1 MHITLFSFVT
11 AVLLS
16 SLLIVALYLSRK
28 SVRTIRMLNF
38 GYLACLYLFCL
49 GRMFFSVELPFATV
63 INAPSLMNPVHDFN
77 EANLPMMEGTFLVS
91 DLLLLVWAVGS
102 ILLFAQFLIRYHRG
116 KRDIDRLPKQEN
128 QVLQKILDELQRG
141 NKRRIPI
148 QVLCCSG
155 LSTPCGIGLLR
166 RQILLPSQEYTEEE
180 LFHILRHELQHFQ
193 THDLLVKWMIRVFQC
208 LFWWN
213 PFVYL
218 LGKDMDQ
225 VLEIKCDLSVVK
237 NYSRQETL
245 AYMRTIKSQLEQAI
259 HTEKIVPV
267 ASASLV
273 GNFAMSNV
281 EERFLYLAESLKPNQ
296 RKELPKPAFAVLFA
310 ALIMASY
317 SFVLQSSYE
326 APELDE
332 NGEKIQY
339 MQEDEIKLLHKK
351 DGSYQEICQD
361 ELVKVP
367 NYIAEEMI
375 EQGVSVIE
383 EEN

>member
-28 SVRTIRMLNF
+28 SVKTIRMLNF

-91 DLLLLVWAVGS
+91 DLLLLVWVVGS

-128 QVLQKILDELQRG
+128 QVLQEILDELQRR

-180 LFHILRHELQHFQ
+180 LCHILRHELQHFQ

-213 PFVYL
+213 PLVYL
-218 LGKDMDQ
+218 LGRDLDQ
-225 VLEIKCDLSVVK
+225 VLEIKCDLTVTK
-237 NYSRQETL
+237 DYSKKETV
-245 AYMRTIKSQLEQAI
+245 AYMRTIKHQMEQTI
-259 HTEKIVPV
+259 DREKTVPLT
-267 ASASLV
+267 SASLV
-273 GNFAMSNV
+273 GNFAISNV
-281 EERFLYLAESLKPNQ
+281 EERFLYLAESLKPTRRQ
-296 RKELPKPAFAVLFA
+296 ALPKPAFAVLFA
-310 ALIMASY
+310 ALILASY
-317 SFVLQSSYE
+317 SFVLQPSYP
-326 APELDE
+326 APEFDE

-339 MQEDEIKLLHKK
+339 MEIEDMKLVHKK
-351 DGSYQEICQD
+351 DGTYEQIDPYGTVLVPS
-361 ELVKVP
+361 EL
-367 NYIAEEMI
+367 AEEMI
-375 EQGVSVIE
+375 EEGVEVIE
-383 EEN
+383 E